1 MGMTCCM
8 FESCIDG
15 QYVLAPRCLMMID
28 CISTLLI
35 SPFMGFAIATTR
47 CMYGSLWGIISLSQ
61 LHTSILPTFLEK
73 NDYPYQ
79 YYGGMMRASHQELID
94 EENDSI
100 PSIERKEEWR

>member
-1 MGMTCCM
+1 MGVICCISNC
-8 FESCIDG
+8 FVDG
-15 QYVLAPRCLMMID
+15 QYVLVPRCFLAMD
-28 CISTLLI
+28 CIGTLLVA
-35 SPFMGFAIATTR
+35 PFTGAAIAFTR
-47 CMYGSLWGIISLSQ
+47 CMYGSLWGIVALSQ